1 MLAKGVWSAAM
12 QLKLNFTGFLLYQSW
27 GQWIKLNINSLEPQI
42 EAINMYMKAI
52 KLSWNQI
59 DKEFFASRAFIQ
71 VLNFSLV

>member
-1 MLAKGVWSAAM
+1 M
-12 QLKLNFTGFLLYQSW
+12 KLS
-27 GQWIKLNINSLEPQI
+27 INSLEPQI

-59 DKEFFASRAFIQ
+59 DEEFFASRAFIQ